1 MDLGFLNSLK
11 EELIN
16 SDSKL
21 FEDLE
26 EYSLSEEAKEDCLIN
41 FYAKA
46 GFLRYE
52 KDEVIIN
59 TFMDAY
65 NENPIQAMKLLFYL
79 RDKEKGLGERRVFR
93 VIIKHLGSMNSSY
106 LASNIHLIPV
116 YGRWDDLYSLFDT
129 YLQGA
134 AIGLIRKQ
142 ISLDLKADVPSN
154 MCKWLKS
161 ENASSKESKDLA
173 RKTRIAMDLSSKE
186 YRNLLTLLRKRVNIV
201 EQDMSSNNWKTI
213 KYGNLN
219 YNTIRRYKKAFIKHD
234 KKRFLEYVKV
244 LEEENI
250 KKVKETKELYP
261 YEIING
267 ICNGR
272 NNDERRK
279 FIEKWN
285 SIPDY
290 NVENNGDTLVC
301 TALTKKNIYNKN
313 KEAVFS
319 AGVSTALYLVDK
331 NKDKFK
337 NYILVNTPHPNLKR
351 IKSEDLIDRINET
364 AKACIAEEINI
375 ESMLDIVLYAAI
387 KNGLNREK
395 IPKRILFIFDSNC
408 VLSNRNRKDIK
419 ERFLSDSEYKLIK
432 TKWAKSGYEVPSL
445 AFWRI
450 DGENKNAKVL
460 EDGKGFQ
467 YAFGYS
473 DEIFKFFINGERVTS
488 VSMLE
493 DVINNDRY
501 KQVVDAD

>member
-1 MDLGFLNSLK
+1 MDLHFLNSLK

-59 TFMDAY
+59 IFMDAY
-65 NENPIQAMKLLFYL
+65 NENPHQAMKLLFYL

-93 VIIKHLGSMNSSY
+93 VIIKHLGKMNSSY
-106 LASNIHLIPV
+106 LASNIDLIPV

-129 YLQGA
+129 YLQGE

-161 ENASSKESKDLA
+161 ENASSKESKDFA

-201 EQDMSSNNWKTI
+201 EHEMSNNNWKSI
-213 KYGNLN
+213 KYGDLN
-219 YNTIRRYKKAFIKHD
+219 YRIIKRYKKAFVRHD
-234 KKRFLEYVKV
+234 KKRFLDYIRV
-244 LEEENI
+244 LEEENVEE
-250 KKVKETKELYP
+250 VKEKSELYP
-261 YEIING
+261 FDIIDG
-267 ICNGR
+267 ICNGS
-272 NNDERRK
+272 NDAERK
-279 FIEKWN
+279 HLLEMWEN
-285 SIPDY
+285 IPDY
-290 NVENNGDTLVC
+290 NVKNSGDTLVC
-301 TALTKKNIYNKN
+301 PALTKKNIYSKN
-313 KEAVFS
+313 KEVVFS
-319 AGVSTALYLVDK
+319 AGISTALYLLDK

-337 NYILVNTPHPNLKR
+337 DYILINNPHPNLKR
-351 IKSEDLIDRINET
+351 IKSENLIDRINET
-364 AKACIAEEINI
+364 AKACVAEEINI
-375 ESMLDIVLYAAI
+375 ESILDIILFAAI
-387 KNGLNREK
+387 KNGLDRDK
-395 IPKRILFIFDSNC
+395 LPKRILFIFDSHC
-408 VLSNRNRKDIK
+408 VLSNRDRKDVK
-419 ERFLSDSEYKLIK
+419 EYLLSDSEYRRIK
-432 TKWAKSGYEVPSL
+432 SKWGKSGYEVPKL

-450 DGENKNAKVL
+450 DECNKNAKVL

-473 DEIFKFFINGERVTS
+473 DEIFKFFINGEKVTS
-488 VSMLE
+488 QSMLE
-493 DVINNDRY
+493 DVINNERY
-501 KQVVDAD
+501 SKVREAE

>member
-234 KKRFLEYVKV
+234 K
-244 LEEENI
+244 
-250 KKVKETKELYP
+250 
-261 YEIING
+261 
-267 ICNGR
+267 
-272 NNDERRK
+272 
-279 FIEKWN
+279 
-285 SIPDY
+285 
-290 NVENNGDTLVC
+290 
-301 TALTKKNIYNKN
+301 
-313 KEAVFS
+313 
-319 AGVSTALYLVDK
+319 
-331 NKDKFK
+331 
-337 NYILVNTPHPNLKR
+337 
-351 IKSEDLIDRINET
+351 
-364 AKACIAEEINI
+364 
-375 ESMLDIVLYAAI
+375 
-387 KNGLNREK
+387 
-395 IPKRILFIFDSNC
+395 
-408 VLSNRNRKDIK
+408 
-419 ERFLSDSEYKLIK
+419 
-432 TKWAKSGYEVPSL
+432 
-445 AFWRI
+445 
-450 DGENKNAKVL
+450 
-460 EDGKGFQ
+460 
-467 YAFGYS
+467 
-473 DEIFKFFINGERVTS
+473 
-488 VSMLE
+488 
-493 DVINNDRY
+493 
-501 KQVVDAD
+501 